1 MIKVRAL
8 DVAVDETKDSTGE
21 GRANANIAKSLIGR
35 QPILDRLGRVR
46 AYELLFRGDM
56 PGDGRAFDGNYA
68 TANVIANALTEFEFE
83 GVVGPHQAFINFTE
97 ELLQDDTALLLP
109 KDRVVLEILEDVN
122 VTRKLIKA
130 AAALAAQGYH
140 IALDDFVFEPQWEPL
155 IVIAGTV
162 KLDVTALS
170 RTEIE
175 QHVKTLRRYDVR
187 LLAEKVEDADEHAW
201 LMELGFDLFQ
211 GYYYAKPNI
220 VSRTRIP
227 QNHLAVVRLL
237 AALNRKSAPIGEIE
251 KLVSED
257 VALSYRLLR
266 YINSAFIALPQKI
279 DSIQRAVIYLGIDML
294 RHWASLLVMAG
305 VDGKPKV
312 LMENALVRARMCE
325 RLAAKAG
332 LPDAESFFTVGLF
345 SILDS
350 LLDTPMETLL
360 EPLPLSP
367 EIVEALTTGA
377 GVYGEALRCVASYET
392 CDWANVK
399 FRSIEREAI
408 GGIYLDSIGWAF
420 EAASGL

>member
-1 MIKVRAL
+1 MG
-8 DVAVDETKDSTGE
+8 VAIDETKDSATQDPA
-21 GRANANIAKSLIGR
+21 RAAIAQSLIGR
-35 QPILDRLGRVR
+35 QPILDRFGRVR

-56 PGDGRAFDGNYA
+56 PNGSTVFDGNYA

-83 GVVGPHQAFINFTE
+83 DVVGPHQAFINFTD
-97 ELLQDDTALLLP
+97 ELLQNDTALLLP
-109 KDRVVLEILEDVN
+109 KERVVLEILENVN
-122 VTRKLIKA
+122 VTKQLVKA
-130 AAALAAQGYH
+130 AAALADKGYH

-162 KLDVTALS
+162 KLDVMALS
-170 RTEIE
+170 RKEVE
-175 QHVKTLRRYDVR
+175 QHVRTLRRYDVR

-211 GYYYAKPNI
+211 GYYYAKPNV

-237 AALNRKSAPIGEIE
+237 AALNQKSATIEEIE
-251 KLVSED
+251 NLVSED
-257 VALSYRLLR
+257 VSLSYRLLR
-266 YINSAFIALPQKI
+266 YINSAFVALPQKV
-279 DSIQRAVIYLGIDML
+279 DSIRRAVIYFGIDML

-350 LLDTPMETLL
+350 LLDTPMETIL

-367 EIVEALTTGA
+367 EIVDALITGA
-377 GVYGEALRCVASYET
+377 GVYGEALRCVTSYET

-399 FRSIEREAI
+399 FQSVDRDTI
-408 GGIYLDSIGWAF
+408 GGIYLDSIEWAF
-420 EAASGL
+420 DAASSL